1 MLKSAVSQVL
11 PDQTLVRKVQGL
23 IAGRLALMFL
33 LLLASWW
40 WTNSFPA
47 TAASLENFP
56 SGLALF
62 FLGSIA
68 LSCVYYLVLRVY
80 NDLLLQMRIQFLID
94 ILFVTGL
101 VWQTGDLL
109 SPYITLYI
117 ILICVAGF
125 YVSKN
130 ETLIIA
136 GGCVACFTALSILI
150 GQELLFSY
158 SGEARASRFV
168 QIIGFN
174 NVAILLVGLLAARMS
189 ERRRVAEELKET
201 AASFADLNVL
211 HERIVQSIGSGLIT
225 TDLEGK
231 IYAFNRAA
239 EEISGLRANETIGE
253 SVFSLLGDEIRSAIG
268 ICLGSPQ
275 RNGFESGPIEAKMR
289 TALRK
294 DGSRRHVTVTCSV
307 SPLFG
312 RHGRFSGLIVTF
324 QDVTQIRQLEETLR
338 RSDRLAAVGRMAAGL
353 AHEIRNPLGSMSSAL
368 QFMQERT
375 ASTADEASLMNVVLR
390 ESDRLNG
397 IITNFLAYARPSANG
412 FSRETTAMDVS
423 QALRDCISLLR
434 HSPEVGDFHNLD
446 YDLPSVPI
454 TINANETEIKQVFWN
469 VLQNAIQAMPA
480 GGNLKVRLTENGKT
494 FVRIEFQDTGCGI
507 NPETKRHL
515 FEPFAHGARGMGLG
529 LSIVH
534 KIVTDHGGRI
544 DVQSAV
550 KKGTRI
556 TVDLPK

>member
-1 MLKSAVSQVL
+1 MLKSAVSHVL
-11 PDQTLVRKVQGL
+11 PDPTLVRKVQGL

-47 TAASLENFP
+47 AAALENFP

-68 LSCVYYLVLRVY
+68 LSCVYYLVLRIY
-80 NDLLLQMRIQFLID
+80 NNLLLQMRVQFLID

-130 ETLIIA
+130 GTLIIA

-158 SGEARASRFV
+158 SGEARASRIV

-201 AASFADLNVL
+201 AASFADLNIL

-231 IYAFNRAA
+231 IYAFNRTA
-239 EEISGLRANETIGE
+239 EEISGLRASETIGE
-253 SVFSLLGDEIRSAIG
+253 SVFSLLGDEIRTAIG

-275 RNGFESGPIEAKMR
+275 RNSFESGPIEVKMR

-294 DGSRRHVTVTCSV
+294 DGSQRHVTVDRKSV
-307 SPLFG
+307 
-312 RHGRFSGLIVTF
+312 V
-324 QDVTQIRQLEETLR
+324 
-338 RSDRLAAVGRMAAGL
+338 
-353 AHEIRNPLGSMSSAL
+353 
-368 QFMQERT
+368 
-375 ASTADEASLMNVVLR
+375 
-390 ESDRLNG
+390 
-397 IITNFLAYARPSANG
+397 
-412 FSRETTAMDVS
+412 
-423 QALRDCISLLR
+423 
-434 HSPEVGDFHNLD
+434 
-446 YDLPSVPI
+446 
-454 TINANETEIKQVFWN
+454 
-469 VLQNAIQAMPA
+469 
-480 GGNLKVRLTENGKT
+480 
-494 FVRIEFQDTGCGI
+494 
-507 NPETKRHL
+507 
-515 FEPFAHGARGMGLG
+515 
-529 LSIVH
+529 
-534 KIVTDHGGRI
+534 
-544 DVQSAV
+544 
-550 KKGTRI
+550 
-556 TVDLPK
+556 